1 MNSPFGWGKARK
13 SSRKSWRKG
22 DNECCAPPAL
32 FSPFSSQQNLF
43 TGLNQVAVSGRSTV
57 VSLTHSRDSLAH
69 HKAKSFHTVLTYQ
82 QLSYLFKI
90 LHYSF
95 EFLVSSMKIRK
106 RCFHRR
112 QVSLQLQRIGIS
124 NKNIQMECSLLF
136 CERLHFLRPKSNLGC
151 ASRNP
156 PQGKHC
162 VTLVFHNR
170 EMHYCT
176 STGSESFPL
185 FWDVR
190 HATLIRGNT
199 A

>member
-1 MNSPFGWGKARK
+1 MLC
-13 SSRKSWRKG
+13 SSRSVFSLL
-22 DNECCAPPAL
+22 A
-32 FSPFSSQQNLF
+32 FSPFSSQENLF

-57 VSLTHSRDSLAH
+57 VLLQTGWKRGAADSLAH
-69 HKAKSFHTVLTYQ
+69 HKAKSFHRVLTYQ
-82 QLSYLFKI
+82 QLFYLFKI

-136 CERLHFLRPKSNLGC
+136 CERLHFFRPKSNLGC

-156 PQGKHC
+156 
-162 VTLVFHNR
+162 LR
-170 EMHYCT
+170 
-176 STGSESFPL
+176 
-185 FWDVR
+185 R
-190 HATLIRGNT
+190 NT
-199 A
+199 AWR

>member
-1 MNSPFGWGKARK
+1 MLCSFRSVFSLLA
-13 SSRKSWRKG
+13 
-22 DNECCAPPAL
+22 
-32 FSPFSSQQNLF
+32 FSPFSSQENLF

-57 VSLTHSRDSLAH
+57 VWSLTPNRLKERVRDSLAH
-69 HKAKSFHTVLTYQ
+69 HKEKSFHTVLTYQ

-156 PQGKHC
+156 LLRD
-162 VTLVFHNR
+162 V
-170 EMHYCT
+170 
-176 STGSESFPL
+176 SFS
-185 FWDVR
+185 
-190 HATLIRGNT
+190 
-199 A
+199 